1 MAIKP
6 LNKIVD
12 IKLNTIEDIADSA
25 ANSVINSIREGRANI
40 TINGRKKY
48 SPAYA
53 AKKKIEGRKSRETSY
68 IDLTLS
74 GNTLDS
80 FQRKRGGSKTRQVVG
95 FTTQEAENVA
105 RGWRNRRI
113 NIFNRNVIKEITK
126 NLSETID
133 RELIQNMKLVSGRTT
148 LEIG

>member
-12 IKLNTIEDIADSA
+12 IKLSTIEDIADSA

-48 SPAYA
+48 SPVYA

-80 FQRKRGGSKTRQVVG
+80 FQRKRGGSRTR
-95 FTTQEAENVA
+95 QEAENVA
-105 RGWRNRRI
+105 RGWRNTRI